1 MPETGQ
7 HQRHTRAP
15 VRIDILRRMIRTGAH
30 NRAQKLIERMPPADI
45 AELLPN
51 LSGGE
56 QKALVNLL
64 FGSARAGKVLA
75 ELPVEFLPEVLPLVE
90 DHQMATIVGRVP
102 PDDGAYFIEMLPEE
116 RRLPVLRLLEPT
128 VRIHIER
135 ILGSPE
141 ESAGALMTT
150 RIATLH
156 ESATCEEGVA
166 HLRKIGETVEEI
178 FYLYAVDEEN
188 HLKGVVPIRKL
199 LLAPGDKLIRD
210 VMITDPV
217 SIRED
222 ADQEVAADL
231 VEKYNLMALPVVD
244 ENGKLLGT
252 ITVDDVIEVIQ
263 EEATEDMYRM
273 VGLEEED
280 RVFSPM
286 MLSLRRRLPWMV
298 LNLGT
303 AFIAASVVGYFEY
316 AIEKVVVLAIFMPVV
331 ALLAGNVGNQTLTVV
346 TRAIALGE
354 LEITSAR
361 AAISKQ
367 VGIGAGIGLVTGLLT
382 GMVGYLWKD
391 SVVLGGILCVSMAV
405 SMAVA
410 GLVGAATPIV
420 LRKLKQDPA
429 MGSAVIVTTFTDVCS
444 FFTFLSMASV
454 MLDKLYIPR

>member
-56 QKALVNLL
+56 QKTLVNLL
-64 FGSARAGKVLA
+64 FNSARAGKVLA
-75 ELPVEFLPEVLPLVE
+75 ELPVEFLPEVLPMVE
-90 DHQMATIVGRVP
+90 DRQMATIVGRVP
-102 PDDGAYFIEMLPEE
+102 PDDGAYFVEMLPEE

-199 LLAPGDKLIRD
+199 LLAPGEKLIRD

-244 ENGKLLGT
+244 ETGKLLGT
-252 ITVDDVIEVIQ
+252 ITVDDVLEVIQ

-273 VGLEEED
+273 VGLDEED

-286 MLSLRRRLPWMV
+286 MLSLQRRLPWMV
-298 LNLGT
+298 LNLAT
-303 AFIAASVVGYFEY
+303 AFLAASVVGAFENT
-316 AIEKVVVLAIFMPVV
+316 IRSVVVLAAFLPVV
-331 ALLAGNVGNQTLTVV
+331 AGMGGNVGTQTLTVV
-346 TRAIALGE
+346 TRGIALGE
-354 LEITSAR
+354 LSLSSVMAVMG
-361 AAISKQ
+361 KQ
-367 VGIGAGIGLVTGLLT
+367 IGIGLCIGASVGLLAA
-382 GMVGYLWKD
+382 GAGYLWQGNAYLGA
-391 SVVLGGILCVSMAV
+391 VLFLAMCVNLAL
-405 SMAVA
+405 A
-410 GLVGAATPIV
+410 GLAGASVP
-420 LRKLKQDPA
+420 LLLHRFRLDPA
-429 MGSAVIVTTFTDVCS
+429 MGSGVIVTTVTDVGG
-444 FFTFLSMASV
+444 FFAFLGLATLF
-454 MLDKLYIPR
+454 LDKLQMAH

>member
-1 MPETGQ
+1 MREQAP
-7 HQRHTRAP
+7 HMRVTRAP

-30 NRAQKLIERMPPADI
+30 QRAQKLIERMPPADI
-45 AELLPN
+45 AELIPN

-56 QKALVNLL
+56 QKTLVELL
-64 FGSARAGKVLA
+64 FNSARAGKVLA
-75 ELPVEFLPEVLPLVE
+75 ELPQEFLPEILPLVE
-90 DHQMATIVGRVP
+90 DAQMATIIGRVP
-102 PDDGAYFIEMLPEE
+102 PDDGAYFVEMLPEE
-116 RRLPVLRLLEPT
+116 RRAPVLRLLEPAA
-128 VRIHIER
+128 RIHIER

-156 ESATCEEGVA
+156 ENATCEEA
-166 HLRKIGETVEEI
+166 INHLRKIGETIEEI
-178 FYLYAVDEEN
+178 FYLYTVDESN

-199 LLAPGDKLIRD
+199 LLAPNDKLIRD
-210 VMITDPV
+210 LMIPDPV

-222 ADQEVAADL
+222 ADQEVAAEL

-280 RVFSPM
+280 RVFSPWTS
-286 MLSLRRRLPWMV
+286 SLRRRLPWMV

-303 AFIAASVVGYFEY
+303 AFIAASVVGFFEY
-316 AIEKVVVLAIFMPVV
+316 AIEKVVVLAVFMPVV

-354 LEITSAR
+354 LEITSAG
-361 AAISKQ
+361 AAITKQ
-367 VGIGAGIGLVTGLLT
+367 VSIGAGIGLVTGLLT
-382 GMVGYLWKD
+382 GLVGYLWKG
-391 SVVLGGILCVSMAV
+391 SYILGGILCASMAI

-410 GLVGAATPIV
+410 GLVGAATPII

-429 MGSAVIVTTFTDVCS
+429 MGSGVIVTTFTDVCA
-444 FFTFLSMASV
+444 FFTFLSLAAL
-454 MLDKLYIPR
+454 MLDKLYIPN